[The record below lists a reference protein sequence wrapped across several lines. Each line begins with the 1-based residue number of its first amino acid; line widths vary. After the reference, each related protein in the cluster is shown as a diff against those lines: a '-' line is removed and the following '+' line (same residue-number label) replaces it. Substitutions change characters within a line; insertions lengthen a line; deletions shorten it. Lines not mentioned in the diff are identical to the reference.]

1 MYLLS
6 GGFDT
11 NRHVE
16 HEIQRD
22 YKDFPFGCK
31 GFGLTQPSAFL
42 FSMWCKK
49 RVWAFSHHSAMEN
62 PIPFYVFPF
71 QWGHLPSLTTAHPL
85 QRVTRSRGA
94 RFTRIFE
101 DRPLGGSV
109 EPVSVWNPNTAACTA
124 KPLEKPKL
132 FFCTVGDICRMF
144 FFFFWNSIRF
154 LKIFLYIFLY
164 FKSLSLVLLS
174 AGNQRKYCSCS
185 FNQACH
191 WAVSCV

>member
-31 GFGLTQPSAFL
+31 GFGLTQPNTFC

-94 RFTRIFE
+94 RFTR
-101 DRPLGGSV
+101 DLWGQTAWWQCWASV
-109 EPVSVWNPNTAACTA
+109 S
-124 KPLEKPKL
+124 LKPKHSCMHSKTTGETQTL
-132 FFCTVGDICRMF
+132 RLYSWGYLQDVF
-144 FFFFWNSIRF
+144 FFF
-154 LKIFLYIFLY
+154 LE
-164 FKSLSLVLLS
+164 
-174 AGNQRKYCSCS
+174 
-185 FNQACH
+185 
-191 WAVSCV
+191 